1 MGGAAPRPSTRTMVL
16 CTWTR
21 GSRVRC
27 APRQRRPGR
36 AARAAGR
43 RSRSLPDSLPDFRKG
58 KLPDFS
64 SQKNIKQ
71 YSLSTYEFHCRG
83 RREKKREEGAKGP
96 IGLTDVWGGLAAQ
109 AAKPCKIVEHFALLS
124 DRVPALAC
132 E

>member
-1 MGGAAPRPSTRTMVL
+1 V
-16 CTWTR
+16 
-21 GSRVRC
+21 
-27 APRQRRPGR
+27 QRAQQG
-36 AARAAGR
+36 AARA
-43 RSRSLPDSLPDFRKG
+43 LFPILFPIFG
-58 KLPDFS
+58 KANSPIFPPKKISNNTHFLHMSF
-64 SQKNIKQ
+64 
-71 YSLSTYEFHCRG
+71 CRG

>member
-1 MGGAAPRPSTRTMVL
+1 MS
-16 CTWTR
+16 
-21 GSRVRC
+21 
-27 APRQRRPGR
+27 
-36 AARAAGR
+36 
-43 RSRSLPDSLPDFRKG
+43 F
-58 KLPDFS
+58 
-64 SQKNIKQ
+64 
-71 YSLSTYEFHCRG
+71 CRG